1 MKALSEEK
9 ASLTLWTFL
18 HDRLADY
25 LELTKPRIV
34 LMALVTTVV
43 GFFLASYGRIDYI
56 LLAHVLLATA
66 LVAAGSGTLN
76 QYIER
81 DVDAKM
87 GRTLSRPLPAGR
99 IRPFAALAYGSILS
113 ILGLLYLA
121 LVVNPLTALL
131 GLAIMVGYLLVYTP
145 LKRVTWLS
153 TWIGGVAGAI
163 PPMMGWTAVR
173 GELNLEAWSLFV
185 ILYLWQIPHFLAIAW
200 MCRSD
205 YARAGFPML
214 TVVDPGGRRTG
225 FSSLLHCALLV
236 PASLLLTFLGLT
248 GWVYFFGAL
257 ALGLAFLLCAVL
269 MAVFKSGVFAKRLL
283 QASVLYLPL
292 LLVFMLFDKVLV

>member
-1 MKALSEEK
+1 MRVLSADK
-9 ASLTLWTFL
+9 SVLTLWTFFQ
-18 HDRLADY
+18 DRLADY
-25 LELTKPRIV
+25 WELTKPRIV
-34 LMALVTTVV
+34 FLALVTTVV
-43 GFFLASYGRIDYI
+43 GFFLASYGSIDYI
-56 LLAHVLLATA
+56 LLAHTLLATA

-87 GRTLSRPLPAGR
+87 GRTRSRPLPAGR
-99 IRPFAALAYGSILS
+99 IRPQAALAYGSTLS
-113 ILGLLYLA
+113 ILGLIYLA

-131 GLAIMVGYLLVYTP
+131 GFAIMVGYLLVYTP
-145 LKRVTWLS
+145 LKKVTWLS

-185 ILYLWQIPHFLAIAW
+185 VLYLWQIPHFLAIAW
-200 MCRSD
+200 MCRND

-214 TVVDPGGRRTG
+214 TVVDPGGGRTG
-225 FSSLLHCALLV
+225 FSSLLHCALLL

-257 ALGLAFLLCAVL
+257 VLGLAFLLCAVL
-269 MAVFKSGVFAKRLL
+269 MAVFKSGVFAKHLL
-283 QASVLYLPL
+283 RASVLYLPL
-292 LLVFMLFDKVLV
+292 LLVFMLFDKAVV